1 MLAHILCY
9 FTQQK
14 GEIWNYPQL
23 SRSNDLIQDAD
34 DLCDL
39 DWGQEKVQDDSVF
52 QLGLF
57 NTNMTTSHGLSSSGP
72 IAFLSY
78 SCILFFKHILKH
90 IQIKHNAHSK
100 CFC

>member
-23 SRSNDLIQDAD
+23 SRSNDFIQDAD

-39 DWGQEKVQDDSVF
+39 DWRQEKVQDDSVF
-52 QLGLF
+52 QLEALF
-57 NTNMTTSHGLSSSGP
+57 NTNMTTSHGLSSSRP
-72 IAFLSY
+72 IAFFY